1 MNRDLIEAPS
11 CHRAGCRLSEEHLA
25 SSGYVMRNIR
35 SAALLTACCALWAPA
50 MVAGLSGDP
59 PQDYAYELPSNR
71 QVIAFVLQSIEWYR
85 HTYAERQIANDPVD
99 LLFLDDNHPIETQIV
114 RFSFDFAKADAALA
128 SRTTSPKGRSAI
140 AAHAN
145 SSSSD
150 LARFI
155 RLQTQNDAANEKA
168 AQDLETL
175 KRKLVTARGPDRAKL
190 QVAAEE
196 AQSRSEL
203 LRAESNTINDLV
215 EFAQS
220 AAAGQPHTGDLSST
234 IEDLVQTVPEV
245 STPATSLARQPG
257 QNEGSKSVISA
268 HDGGIIRL
276 WSDVSSQKRKLRI
289 IDDKIRLT
297 NNLARF
303 EQNMRDPMSEFIS
316 QLIQGS
322 SVRSL
327 QTGDIALLNQDKMRL
342 DALTS
347 ELNSLS
353 PAIVALDKQRVLLAL
368 YKSHLEDWRN
378 AASGEYRQSWKRFCV
393 RLLII
398 ALITGLVI
406 GVSELSRRVTERH
419 VQDPDRRRRIGIAHQ
434 LLMLS
439 AVLVV
444 VAVGFASDLSSMA
457 TYFGLMTAG
466 MAVALQNVIVASV
479 GYLML
484 VGKRGIRVGD
494 RVRISGITG
503 DVIDIGLLQFQLREF
518 DAEKQQF
525 TKHVA
530 TFSNSLVFV
539 SPGIGLV
546 KFNPAEE
553 EFMQE
558 EVSAGHHLHAWEAGD
573 AAVKTKSSQL
583 IHGGS

>member
-1 MNRDLIEAPS
+1 MTM
-11 CHRAGCRLSEEHLA
+11 CCT
-25 SSGYVMRNIR
+25 
-35 SAALLTACCALWAPA
+35 LLAPA
-50 MVAGLSGDP
+50 MIAGLSSDA
-59 PQDYAYELPSNR
+59 PQKTAYELPENR
-71 QVIAFVLQSIEWYR
+71 QVIAFLLQSIDWYR

-114 RFSFDFAKADAALA
+114 KFSFDFAKSDAALA
-128 SRTTSPKGRSAI
+128 SRSTSPKGRSAT
-140 AAHAN
+140 AAQAS

-155 RLQTQNDAANEKA
+155 RLQNQNDAATQEA
-168 AQDLETL
+168 AQNIETL
-175 KRKLVTARGPDRAKL
+175 KKKLATARGSDRAKL
-190 QVAAEE
+190 QVAVDE

-220 AAAGQPHTGDLSST
+220 AAAGQPHSGDLSST
-234 IEDLVQTVPEV
+234 IEDLAQSVPEV
-245 STPATSLARQPG
+245 NTPSTSLVRQPG
-257 QNEGSKSVISA
+257 QVESSKSVINT

-276 WSDVSSQKRKLRI
+276 WSDVSTEKRKLRI
-289 IDDKIRLT
+289 IDEKIRLT
-297 NNLARF
+297 NNLAQF
-303 EQNMRDPMSEFIS
+303 EQNMRDPMSEFIR
-316 QLIQGS
+316 QLIQGRAVS
-322 SVRSL
+322 SL
-327 QTGDIALLNQDKMRL
+327 QTGDIALLTQDKMRL
-342 DALTS
+342 DTLTT

-368 YKSHLEDWRN
+368 YKSHLADWRN
-378 AASGEYRQSWKRFCV
+378 AVFGEYRQSWKRLCV

-406 GVSELSRRVTERH
+406 GASELSRRVTERH
-419 VQDPDRRRRIGIAHQ
+419 LQDLDRRRRISIAHR
-434 LLMLS
+434 LLMLT

-444 VAVGFASDLSSMA
+444 IAVGFASDLSSMA
-457 TYFGLMTAG
+457 TYLGLLTAG
-466 MAVALQNVIVASV
+466 IAVALQNVIVASV

-518 DAEKQQF
+518 DIEKQQF

-539 SPGIGLV
+539 SPAIGLV
-546 KFNPAEE
+546 RFNSAEE
-553 EFMQE
+553 EFRQE
-558 EVSAGHHLHAWEAGD
+558 EMSARQHLHARESGVA
-573 AAVKTKSSQL
+573 AAVKAKGSQL
-583 IHGGS
+583 IDRGSYAELMRPIDVPGAKDGMGS